1 MKETMKQNIASGTQE
16 AIGTLQPIT
25 YQLLPI
31 PAICERRGS
40 RRSKV
45 YTEEKDG
52 LLPRFVKLG
61 RSTLMPSDELNQVLR
76 ARAAG
81 ANDDEVRGLVAKLFE
96 RRQQC
101 GLSLDDIALTLKAG
115 A

>member
-1 MKETMKQNIASGTQE
+1 MDETMKQDIYSGVQE
-16 AIGTLQPIT
+16 PIGTPQPT

-31 PAICERRGS
+31 PAICERRGG
-40 RRSKV
+40 RRSKI
-45 YTEEKDG
+45 YAEQKNG

-81 ANDDEVRGLVAKLFE
+81 AADNDVRRLVAKLFE
-96 RRQQC
+96 QRQQVRAAV
-101 GLSLDDIALTLKAG
+101 SR
-115 A
+115 